1 MKRNTA
7 RWWAFILAAL
17 LLLTALPGG
26 ALAQEASPQ
35 ETGYAYQWGDGE
47 TGYALRETQDTLGGG
62 ESGFTEAQVFSAPLG
77 SYDDGSFY
85 GQLTARQKA
94 CYDALASI
102 SLTQILHAAEVDGYR
117 QVQVRVDEL
126 YGLTMTGSIR
136 SYVFQPDASSQG
148 LYRSLYTDIC
158 AAITALR
165 YDKADA
171 LWLSSMR
178 YGITWDSETGSSV
191 TTRNV
196 IFAFRLKYDGQ
207 EQAMYDQQMAS
218 AQAIAAQVDGS
229 AALYHQVLQIHDI
242 LAERATYNYDAVNG
256 QADEKAEN
264 LSHQAYSCLIAGD
277 GYEPVCDGYA
287 KAVKVVCDLL
297 DIPCALAISESH
309 MWNNI
314 KMDDGEWYNLDL
326 TWDDEEDRGLR
337 DYFLIGSQT
346 QVGGVAFNSQP
357 AHVERNIWVEDSDL
371 NTVVFRYPA
380 KNPQRY
386 EYREEGYQPL
396 RFPDVKRSSWYY
408 NYVESAASMGLFV
421 GDDQGFFNPRENIT
435 RAQFVQVLYNAV
447 APEDYTPGEITFS
460 DVPAG
465 KWFTSAVV
473 WASELGVVSG
483 YEDGT
488 FRPGNFITREEMCVV
503 LENYRQKVTEAVPEH
518 VDFTFPDD
526 GEISSWASG
535 AVYTSYDLSLI
546 SGDEFGCFNPT
557 DNTIRAEAAT
567 VFTKYVAMLEDLEEQ
582 GLLHEPETEEE
593 PPQEETPG
601 EETPGEETPGE
612 ETPGEE
618 TPGEETPPESQAPSE
633 EEPPAEGEESAPEEG
648 ESTEDGSSSENP
660 AADEEQPESGTSQE
674 PAGDDS
680 SSPEPSAP

>member
-1 MKRNTA
+1 M
-7 RWWAFILAAL
+7 
-17 LLLTALPGG
+17 
-26 ALAQEASPQ
+26 
-35 ETGYAYQWGDGE
+35 
-47 TGYALRETQDTLGGG
+47 
-62 ESGFTEAQVFSAPLG
+62 
-77 SYDDGSFY
+77 
-85 GQLTARQKA
+85 
-94 CYDALASI
+94 
-102 SLTQILHAAEVDGYR
+102 
-117 QVQVRVDEL
+117 
-126 YGLTMTGSIR
+126 
-136 SYVFQPDASSQG
+136 
-148 LYRSLYTDIC
+148 
-158 AAITALR
+158 
-165 YDKADA
+165 
-171 LWLSSMR
+171 
-178 YGITWDSETGSSV
+178 
-191 TTRNV
+191 
-196 IFAFRLKYDGQ
+196 
-207 EQAMYDQQMAS
+207 
-218 AQAIAAQVDGS
+218 
-229 AALYHQVLQIHDI
+229 
-242 LAERATYNYDAVNG
+242 
-256 QADEKAEN
+256 
-264 LSHQAYSCLIAGD
+264 
-277 GYEPVCDGYA
+277 
-287 KAVKVVCDLL
+287 
-297 DIPCALAISESH
+297 
-309 MWNNI
+309 
-314 KMDDGEWYNLDL
+314 
-326 TWDDEEDRGLR
+326 
-337 DYFLIGSQT
+337 
-346 QVGGVAFNSQP
+346 
-357 AHVERNIWVEDSDL
+357 

-618 TPGEETPPESQAPSE
+618 TSGEETPPESQAPSE

-674 PAGDDS
+674 PAGDGS